1 MTLCRRLIVCLDVTG
16 DRVVKG
22 VRFADL
28 RDVGDPV
35 ALAARYEAEGADEI
49 VFLDVSA
56 TIEQR
61 TTLLECVRRTAE
73 RLFIP
78 LTVGGGIRSVDDA
91 SAALRAGADKV
102 GVNSAAVARP
112 ALLSEMAAQFGAQC
126 VVASIDAKRRAEG
139 WEVYVRGGSI
149 PAGLDAVEWAR
160 ECVDRGAGCGA
171 PGGPVRPALAVLLL
185 DQAGADP
192 HPPAARHRREGVTG
206 AAALEVSGGFERAEE
221 KAGRF
226 RRQLERGCQGVGGKG
241 TGVERVKKPEFGGN
255 GDRPSHERR
264 MKGVVHRERQKAE
277 S

>member
-78 LTVGGGIRSVDDA
+78 L
-91 SAALRAGADKV
+91 
-102 GVNSAAVARP
+102 
-112 ALLSEMAAQFGAQC
+112 LLE
-126 VVASIDAKRRAEG
+126 EH
-139 WEVYVRGGSI
+139 I
-149 PAGLDAVEWAR
+149 P
-160 ECVDRGAGCGA
+160 
-171 PGGPVRPALAVLLL
+171 
-185 DQAGADP
+185 Q
-192 HPPAARHRREGVTG
+192 
-206 AAALEVSGGFERAEE
+206 LEVDIGDAGFVPEPLKNPERPLELLHRLGNTALPEMDVPD
-221 KAGRF
+221 AGP
-226 RRQLERGCQGVGGKG
+226 ER
-241 TGVERVKKPEFGGN
+241 
-255 GDRPSHERR
+255 S
-264 MKGVVHRERQKAE
+264 E